1 MESPETLQAK
11 LKKANEAL
19 SEQKEALHR
28 TRDYLENVLENTR
41 DMIFR
46 VDSDHVLVSFNKGGE
61 SALGYTLDGLS
72 GRKMKDLAEDPHDFE
87 SLAVQCLKKKEPVR
101 GEISF
106 RHKTGCIVYCRVVL
120 SPLTNTLGEI
130 IGMVGVCR
138 DITAWKKFK
147 EDLIRVD
154 RLAEVG
160 RIASGIVHELNNPV
174 AVIGEI
180 SGWIGAVAS
189 DAEGLDEEDR
199 EEIKTSVRHI
209 GEQTKRCRNIT
220 GQLLSFVRESKLT
233 TASLDAHELLKGT
246 VSLLTPELKFT
257 DVEIVYNF
265 VEGPVFV
272 NSDKQLLE
280 QVFVNFI
287 SNAVYAVKEKG
298 EKRGRITLETFLD
311 DAGGSPVVEINIS
324 DTGVGISKND
334 QKSIY
339 EYFYT
344 TKPPGKGTGLGL
356 PISRDIIKN
365 LGGSLSFESEPGEGT
380 TFTVRLPVS

>member
-1 MESPETLQAK
+1 MNEPDEVLFK
-11 LKKANEAL
+11 LE
-19 SEQKEALHR
+19 EALHETSDFLR
-28 TRDYLENVLENTR
+28 SVLENSR

-46 VDSDHVLVSFNKGGE
+46 TDSDGTLVFLGKGG
-61 SALGYTLDGLS
+61 APIIGYGPDELPGLE
-72 GRKMKDLAEDPHDFE
+72 MKDLAEDPEYFMT
-87 SLAVQCLKKKEPVR
+87 LASRCLNDEEVVR
-101 GEISF
+101 EEIPF
-106 RHKTGCIVYCRVVL
+106 LHKTGRTVYCRTVL
-120 SPLTNTLGEI
+120 SPLTNTRREI
-130 IGMVGVCR
+130 IGMAGICR

-189 DAEGLDEEDR
+189 DAKGLNEADR
-199 EEIKTSVRHI
+199 QEIKTSVRHI

-220 GQLLSFVRESKLT
+220 GQLLNFVREAGLT
-233 TASLDAHELLKGT
+233 TTSLDAHELLKET
-246 VSLLTPELKFT
+246 VNLLTPELKFT
-257 DVEIVYNF
+257 DVEIVYKF
-265 VEGPVFV
+265 MQGPVFID
-272 NSDKQLLE
+272 SDKQLLE

-287 SNAVYAVKEKG
+287 SNAVYAVKERG
-298 EKRGRITLETFLD
+298 EKRGRITLETYLD
-311 DAGGSPVVEINIS
+311 DTGGIPMVAINIT
-324 DTGVGISKND
+324 DTGVGISKKD

-356 PISRDIIKN
+356 PISRNIIRN
-365 LGGSLSFESEPGEGT
+365 LGGSISFVSEPGEGT